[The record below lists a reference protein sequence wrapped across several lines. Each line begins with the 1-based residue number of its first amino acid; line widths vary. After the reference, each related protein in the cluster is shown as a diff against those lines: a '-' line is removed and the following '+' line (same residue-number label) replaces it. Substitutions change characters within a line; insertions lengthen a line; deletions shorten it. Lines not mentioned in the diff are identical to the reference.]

1 MIPLKIILILALL
14 TVGANLISQPDDLL
28 LGTGLLMVVLAF
40 WLIYSLFKPLTK
52 CFQNKTNN
60 KEDL

>member
-1 MIPLKIILILALL
+1 MTLLKIILILALL

-28 LGTGLLMVVLAF
+28 VGTGLLIVLLAF

-52 CFQNKTNN
+52 CFQNKPN
-60 KEDL
+60 KEDR